1 MMKRRKVMDKKNL
14 KTRIMR
20 ASGKGC
26 VAAVFAERSSM
37 ACVPAFM
44 ESCEAAGIKPAAG
57 VRMMVEAAGVRG
69 ELLFLV
75 KDRAGYREICHLL
88 SDTLAKDDP
97 VVTMEMIGQ
106 GHVIIVH
113 EKTAFLIKY

>member
-1 MMKRRKVMDKKNL
+1 MDKKNL

-44 ESCEAAGIKPAAG
+44 ESCEAAVFVVQI
-57 VRMMVEAAGVRG
+57 
-69 ELLFLV
+69 LFFCHDVLV
-75 KDRAGYREICHLL
+75 YSCSGKRL
-88 SDTLAKDDP
+88 S
-97 VVTMEMIGQ
+97 
-106 GHVIIVH
+106 
-113 EKTAFLIKY
+113 

>member
-1 MMKRRKVMDKKNL
+1 MDKKNL

-75 KDRAGYREICHLL
+75 KTGPATGRSAICFPIRSQKTILL
-88 SDTLAKDDP
+88 S
-97 VVTMEMIGQ
+97 Q
-106 GHVIIVH
+106 WR
-113 EKTAFLIKY
+113 